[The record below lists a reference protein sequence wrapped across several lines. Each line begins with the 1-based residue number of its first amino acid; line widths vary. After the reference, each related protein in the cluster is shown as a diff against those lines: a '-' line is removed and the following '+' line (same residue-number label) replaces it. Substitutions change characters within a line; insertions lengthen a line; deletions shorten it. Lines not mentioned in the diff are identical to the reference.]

1 VTSPPLQQ
9 RLLAQLLAAK
19 VLLPSRQPLV
29 EGMLGRQQLQLQ
41 SVVDQEELPLYLF

>member
-1 VTSPPLQQ
+1 
-9 RLLAQLLAAK
+9 LAAK

-29 EGMLGRQQLQLQ
+29 EEIREQQQLQLL